1 MCPISSLLSRL
12 MSRKLQFRHSSSA
25 PAETANA
32 DSVGSAG
39 EGPSRADKAACD
51 DGLDVDSDESG
62 EALR

>member
-1 MCPISSLLSRL
+1 
-12 MSRKLQFRHSSSA
+12 MSRKLQSQHSSSA

-51 DGLDVDSDESG
+51 DGVDVDSDESG
-62 EALR
+62 EALRR